1 MYVLK
6 ELWRGNIAPV
16 ERSVRSGSDYKK
28 ISLEACEQM
37 DRFLEN
43 LTPEEKKQLEDI
55 YGMRGDMSLL
65 AEEDAFISGF
75 RLGARIIM
83 EVVGEYKGQFT
94 GMAQKKA
101 FDMTIPRKKPPEWV
115 VFFVVRM
122 TGLEPARLSQR
133 NLNPPSLPIPPHP
146 HILLYL
152 CFLHGEV
159 PEVERCA

>member
-55 YGMRGDMSLL
+55 YGMRSDMSLL

-94 GMAQKKA
+94 GM
-101 FDMTIPRKKPPEWV
+101 E
-115 VFFVVRM
+115 
-122 TGLEPARLSQR
+122 E
-133 NLNPPSLPIPPHP
+133 
-146 HILLYL
+146 
-152 CFLHGEV
+152 
-159 PEVERCA
+159 